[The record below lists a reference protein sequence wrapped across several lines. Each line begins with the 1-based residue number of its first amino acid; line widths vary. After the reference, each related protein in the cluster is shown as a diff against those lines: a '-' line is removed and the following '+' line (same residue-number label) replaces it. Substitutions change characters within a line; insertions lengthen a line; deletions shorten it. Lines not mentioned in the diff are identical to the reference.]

1 MKKLLLLLL
10 FFSAFNMNAQDLVYT
25 PINPA
30 FGGDTFNYQ
39 WLLSSAQAQNQFKD
53 PDNGLDQ
60 LSELDLF
67 KQSINSQLYSKI
79 TNQLFTDQFGE
90 GDLQEGRYTFGNL
103 AVDIYPSEEGL
114 VIKILDTKT
123 GEQTQ
128 IIIPN
133 T

>member
-1 MKKLLLLLL
+1 MKKILLL
-10 FFSAFNMNAQDLVYT
+10 FLLFSVFGMKAQDLVYK